1 MQLARSISPQTGSA
15 LNPSKPIDKSEDQ
28 QVQLNDPQ
36 VPEAVR
42 AAASAQWREGASLWR
57 CPRAAGRKELF
68 NFAAQPTVVEW
79 WLLDQRGELIEV
91 FWES

>member
-1 MQLARSISPQTGSA
+1 
-15 LNPSKPIDKSEDQ
+15 
-28 QVQLNDPQ
+28 
-36 VPEAVR
+36 VR
-42 AAASAQWREGASLWR
+42 EAASAQWQEGASLWR

-68 NFAAQPTVVEW
+68 NFAVQPTVVEW